1 VSDEKPETFA
11 YVRLKLHDPTIVD
24 LFICY
29 SEAGMEAEPAH
40 RVLVHLKGDYDVG
53 SDKLELNGQQIP
65 LHTIQI
71 TGVSTKED
79 CLKSHATQNY
89 ISINMIDHV
98 FAPFLELMR
107 SNTQTGEIVLKL
119 DAWPLNERF
128 LRLSFDGMD
137 IKGSAGVSIKEHTL
151 AEARL
156 SAQLK
161 TIRELLFAIAVI
173 MGLILLHFVFR

>member
-1 VSDEKPETFA
+1 MSDEKPETFA

-89 ISINMIDHV
+89 ISINMINHV

-128 LRLSFDGMD
+128 LRLSFDGGIIRLTYQTTIPILHEDTGMVRLWREPKS
-137 IKGSAGVSIKEHTL
+137 ISAIRSTTTTMRL
-151 AEARL
+151 A
-156 SAQLK
+156 S
-161 TIRELLFAIAVI
+161 T
-173 MGLILLHFVFR
+173 